1 MGRKTSARGAQ
12 EVVIIS
18 HSPLVYWWPAW
29 VLSYILAA
37 LTWLRGT
44 QVSIG
49 AAPSEL
55 FLANSNAHIVFTVVL
70 VLLIL
75 FTNVKMRGIYS
86 VTFVAV
92 ILFFTVLFAWLDW
105 WQFIFRWLPYFS
117 LHINLGF
124 YLFFGTSLLIV
135 WLLAFFLFDRL
146 TYWRVRPGQIIEER
160 VIGGGARSFETEGL
174 LFEQRPADLFQQTIL
189 GFGAGDL
196 LLKTGGAY
204 RTEISIP
211 NVLLAS
217 RTIKRTQRL
226 TAVKPDAVSE
236 S

>member
-1 MGRKTSARGAQ
+1 MPVLQMLNMGRKTSARGAQ

-55 FLANSNAHIVFTVVL
+55 FLANSNAHIVFTVAL

-92 ILFFTVLFAWLDW
+92 ILFFTVLFA
-105 WQFIFRWLPYFS
+105 
-117 LHINLGF
+117 
-124 YLFFGTSLLIV
+124 
-135 WLLAFFLFDRL
+135 
-146 TYWRVRPGQIIEER
+146 
-160 VIGGGARSFETEGL
+160 
-174 LFEQRPADLFQQTIL
+174 
-189 GFGAGDL
+189 
-196 LLKTGGAY
+196 
-204 RTEISIP
+204 
-211 NVLLAS
+211 
-217 RTIKRTQRL
+217 
-226 TAVKPDAVSE
+226 
-236 S
+236 